1 MSGYPTGSGGNDGR
15 GLDSLFAQL
24 RQQQNQSQQP
34 QQQAAPVHLEPS
46 YNYYNNNNHNN
57 GGFFG
62 QNQQL
67 PPHYQQPSVS
77 SPLPTPPVHG
87 QHPHHGSIMSP
98 VDIPHAEP
106 RLANPVGTSTNDN
119 RTSSLLNLLKFSQ
132 PSASKSNN
140 QAAPIGTPLPPS
152 RESSMSFGGNS
163 DVLGQV
169 SAGNRGGQDLLAAL
183 MGGAQQKPVSTPQ
196 MIQTSPQF
204 AHASQPQASSS
215 FAAATSPPAD
225 TQAYLLRLL
234 NQPKPPQTGN
244 ESPHLNTEKV
254 FSPPSKAN
262 SSLDDVGDLAQTL
275 EDTKIDMDMSMMGS
289 AAFEGKIDRSLSK
302 ENITPQPRNNQG
314 LFTYVNPFE
323 ELAAS
328 SPRNRTPKATA
339 GGPSSSNIPAPAFQ
353 ILKRQDS
360 TDNKRKMDERSSNDS
375 PGQVFSKR
383 KLGSPAAS
391 SGPPTPLPDGRTQ
404 LEALIG
410 IGAPSPAS
418 ASNGKGK
425 ETVSHALEEVGDVVD
440 NQVQEALARAEQEA
454 TTAEIE
460 KDLRNMLAAET
471 ETQFEDRA
479 QVAATAIKKVLDKDD
494 TVLDDLPT
502 PIANEVK
509 EIIEDAA
516 NGHIADSW
524 ESADAAEDAP
534 PNYDETVVK
543 VFNFPMKP
551 WTSITIKNSE
561 EGRPSFRDEI
571 IMDIAR
577 LKKEFDQIDRTLVTA
592 SSNFIVYGMSKN
604 GGIRIIRQAD
614 GKDSRLFTETH
625 DRIFNVSTSSAPADL
640 KETIIG
646 TGISGT
652 VYWAIVKDGEGDFI
666 EENHPEM
673 HGFALPPIQTPDN
686 ESAGGV
692 LKTRARKSSNH
703 PEFFAVGR
711 GKSIQIIYPSVIM
724 KNSFLKNGKE
734 RIVDTD
740 RYLAHRSLKVN
751 TGKAG
756 KDFTFSE
763 DDTTIVSLDKAGRV
777 KFWDV
782 RPLTQIPE
790 DELHQK
796 APPVEIKEPL
806 TTFITTPATEKSWPT
821 SVLFVDKLRPYQK
834 GGPLRYMIVGM
845 KQNHTL
851 QLWDLALGKPVQEI
865 HLPHSKES
873 DAVCSVLYHPATGVI
888 VVGHPT
894 RNSIYFLH
902 LSAPKYNLPRTV
914 TQAEYVEKLAA
925 NDSIVSKPDS
935 TAVVSGMREY
945 SFASKGN
952 LRSLDI
958 LQNPASPPAR
968 GEPITLFELY
978 AMHSKGVTCLTIK
991 QADLGWDVNNKCISA
1006 VVADRVG
1013 AVTIDTLKEIS
1024 TAPIASESGDTAPE
1038 PSPAPVPTPTRI
1050 IQRPATKDTSPK
1062 ETKKVAQTEP
1072 SSSVPKAEEK
1082 AEKKEAPVALANGSI
1097 AGASGTDNKSEK
1109 KKRRKANSNSE
1120 SLSNSSQTKNIA
1132 TENNLLSRNNSTS
1145 RANMNTIPDV
1155 GSSSSLSAPGLTD
1168 EVLKEIESRVSGEV
1182 KKLLNDSFN
1191 ALDQRI
1197 KDDRRTQTAVA
1208 DAKQDAVLR
1217 LISSTLTGNMEESLK
1232 RIVNG
1237 ALENSI
1243 VPSIENITLKT
1254 VDQRVAPAIVSHLN
1268 QTLPKELQ
1276 KVLPDA
1282 VNKVMQQPQL
1292 LKLMSETLAK
1302 SVSFSFEEQF
1312 ATLLNNSIT
1321 PAFTQLAVN
1330 TSQRVAADVHR
1341 QAQEQIGNIER
1352 QRHADSLK
1360 IEQLTQL
1367 VHGLTETISSMA
1379 AAQSDFQ
1386 AQFLRVQQRDRQ
1398 GSSHRASPGIG
1409 HNSSRPSV
1417 SSALAAP
1424 PVVEEK
1430 SPRELEYE
1438 EMFKHIQAPMQEG
1451 RFEDAVVRWLQTGR
1465 EQEFFA
1471 RYFCRFSPKFIT
1483 ELSPLLLLS
1492 LGAIITIELTDD
1504 LMNQRLAWTETI
1516 LNSFQIKMVSGYLD
1530 DQVADLV
1537 PKIMNIYIQ
1546 RLEHLFMRITN
1557 VAPADPLLKQLSQ
1570 MVSTA
1575 NRILELYRERPSS
1588 RHMTGFSQ

>member
-1 MSGYPTGSGGNDGR
+1 MSGYPTGSGSGGNDGR

-24 RQQQNQSQQP
+24 RQQQNQP
-34 QQQAAPVHLEPS
+34 AAPVHLEPS
-46 YNYYNNNNHNN
+46 YNYYNNNNNN
-57 GGFFG
+57 NGFFG

-67 PPHYQQPSVS
+67 PHYQQPSVS

-87 QHPHHGSIMSP
+87 QQPHHNSAIMSP
-98 VDIPHAEP
+98 VETPHAEP
-106 RLANPVGTSTNDN
+106 RLANPVGTASNDN

-132 PSASKSNN
+132 PSATKQNN
-140 QAAPIGTPLPPS
+140 QAAPISTPLPPS

-169 SAGNRGGQDLLAAL
+169 SVGNRGGQDLLAAL
-183 MGGAQQKPVSTPQ
+183 MGGAQQKPVSVPQ
-196 MIQTSPQF
+196 MTQASPQF
-204 AHASQPQASSS
+204 ANASQPQSISS
-215 FAAATSPPAD
+215 FAAATSPPTD

-234 NQPKPPQTGN
+234 NQPKPPQTGDQL
-244 ESPHLNTEKV
+244 PHLNTEKV
-254 FSPPSKAN
+254 ATPPSKVG
-262 SSLDDVGDLAQTL
+262 SSDDVGDLAKTL
-275 EDTKIDMDMSMMGS
+275 ENTKIEMDMSMMGS
-289 AAFEGKIDRSLSK
+289 STFEGKIDKPFGK
-302 ENITPQPRNNQG
+302 ENAQDVTPQPKNNQG

-328 SPRNRTPKATA
+328 SPRNRTPKATTA
-339 GGPSSSNIPAPAFQ
+339 GPSNSNVSAPAFQ

-360 TDNKRKMDERSSNDS
+360 SDNKRKMDERSNVDS
-375 PGQVFSKR
+375 PGQAFSKR
-383 KLGSPAAS
+383 KLGSPAVS

-410 IGAPSPAS
+410 IGAPSPS
-418 ASNGKGK
+418 ANGKGK
-425 ETVSHALEEVGDVVD
+425 ETVSHALEEVGDTVD
-440 NQVQEALARAEQEA
+440 HEVQEALARAEKEA

-460 KDLRNMLAAET
+460 KDLRNMLAAKT

-479 QVAATAIKKVLDKDD
+479 QVAATAIKKVLDKDE
-494 TVLDDLPT
+494 TIFDDLPT
-502 PIANEVK
+502 PVADEVK
-509 EIIEDAA
+509 EIIDDAA
-516 NGHIADSW
+516 HGHIADSW
-524 ESADAAEDAP
+524 ESADAEDTLP
-534 PNYDETVVK
+534 KYDESVIQ

-561 EGRPSFRDEI
+561 EGRPIFRDEI
-571 IMDIAR
+571 IIDIAR

-790 DELHQK
+790 NELHQK

-806 TTFITTPATEKSWPT
+806 TTLITTPATEKSWPT

-914 TQAEYVEKLAA
+914 TQAEYVEKLAN
-925 NDSIVSKPDS
+925 NDSSVSKPDS

-978 AMHSKGVTCLTIK
+978 AMHSKGVTCLNIK

-1013 AVTIDTLKEIS
+1013 AVTIDTLKEIN
-1024 TAPIASESGDTAPE
+1024 TAPPATPSESSDPIPE
-1038 PSPAPVPTPTRI
+1038 PAPAAVPTPTRI
-1050 IQRPATKDTSPK
+1050 IQRPAAKDNSPK
-1062 ETKKVAQTEP
+1062 ETKRAAQAEP
-1072 SSSVPKAEEK
+1072 STSVPKAEEK
-1082 AEKKEAPVALANGSI
+1082 AEKKEGTAALTNGGLT
-1097 AGASGTDNKSEK
+1097 GASGTENKAEK
-1109 KKRRKANSNSE
+1109 KKRRKANSSSE
-1120 SLSNSSQTKNIA
+1120 PAANSSQTKNVA
-1132 TENNLLSRNNSTS
+1132 TDNNLATRNGSAS
-1145 RANMNTIPDV
+1145 RANMTTIPDV
-1155 GSSSSLSAPGLTD
+1155 GTSSSFSATGLTED
-1168 EVLKEIESRVSGEV
+1168 VLKDIEGRVSGEV

-1191 ALDQRI
+1191 ILDQKI
-1197 KDDRRTQTAVA
+1197 KDDRRTQNAVS

-1217 LISSTLTGNMEESLK
+1217 LVSSTLTGNMEESLK

-1243 VPSIENITLKT
+1243 VPAIENITLKT
-1254 VDQRVAPAIVSHLN
+1254 VDQRVAPALVNHLN
-1268 QTLPKELQ
+1268 QSLPKELQ
-1276 KVLPDA
+1276 KILPDA

-1302 SVSFSFEEQF
+1302 SVSFPFEEQF
-1312 ATLLNNSIT
+1312 ATLLNSSIT

-1367 VHGLTETISSMA
+1367 VTGLTETISSMA
-1379 AAQSDFQ
+1379 AAQSEFQ
-1386 AQFLRVQQRDRQ
+1386 AQFLRVQQRDRTS
-1398 GSSHRASPGIG
+1398 GSSHRASPGLG
-1409 HNSSRPSV
+1409 HSSSRPSV

-1424 PVVEEK
+1424 PIVEK
-1430 SPRELEYE
+1430 SQQELEYE
-1438 EMFKHIQAPMQEG
+1438 EMFKHIQVPMQEG
-1451 RFEDAVVRWLQTGR
+1451 RYEDAVVRWLQTGR

-1471 RYFCRFSPKFIT
+1471 RYFCKFSPKFIT

-1504 LMNQRLAWTETI
+1504 LMNPRLIWTETI
-1516 LNSFQIKMVSGYLD
+1516 LNSFQIKMVSGYL
-1530 DQVADLV
+1530 V
-1537 PKIMNIYIQ
+1537 
-1546 RLEHLFMRITN
+1546 
-1557 VAPADPLLKQLSQ
+1557 
-1570 MVSTA
+1570 
-1575 NRILELYRERPSS
+1575 
-1588 RHMTGFSQ
+1588 GFVHSN

>member
-1 MSGYPTGSGGNDGR
+1 
-15 GLDSLFAQL
+15 
-24 RQQQNQSQQP
+24 
-34 QQQAAPVHLEPS
+34 
-46 YNYYNNNNHNN
+46 
-57 GGFFG
+57 
-62 QNQQL
+62 
-67 PPHYQQPSVS
+67 
-77 SPLPTPPVHG
+77 
-87 QHPHHGSIMSP
+87 MSP
-98 VDIPHAEP
+98 VDTPHAQP
-106 RLANPVGTSTNDN
+106 RLANPVGTATNDN

-132 PSASKSNN
+132 PSASKPSS

-152 RESSMSFGGNS
+152 RDSSMNFGGNS
-163 DVLGQV
+163 DVLGQ
-169 SAGNRGGQDLLAAL
+169 
-183 MGGAQQKPVSTPQ
+183 KPVSVPQ
-196 MIQTSPQF
+196 MTQTSPQF
-204 AHASQPQASSS
+204 NIASQQQQQPGSS

-234 NQPKPPQTGN
+234 NQPKPSQTGE

-254 FSPPSKAN
+254 LTPPSKA
-262 SSLDDVGDLAQTL
+262 SSSDDVGDLARTL
-275 EDTKIDMDMSMMGS
+275 EDTKIDLDMSMMGS
-289 AAFEGKIDRSLSK
+289 AAFESKVDKPIGK
-302 ENITPQPRNNQG
+302 ENAENTQDITPQPKNNQG
-314 LFTYVNPFE
+314 LFSYQN
-323 ELAAS
+323 
-328 SPRNRTPKATA
+328 
-339 GGPSSSNIPAPAFQ
+339 GPSNSNIAPPAFQ

-360 TDNKRKMDERSSNDS
+360 SDNKRKMDERSNVDS
-375 PGQVFSKR
+375 PAQVFSKR
-383 KLGSPAAS
+383 KLGSPAVS

-410 IGAPSPAS
+410 IGAPTPAT
-418 ASNGKGK
+418 NKKGK
-425 ETVSHALEEVGDVVD
+425 ETVSHALE
-440 NQVQEALARAEQEA
+440 EA

-460 KDLRNMLAAET
+460 KDLRNMLAAKT

-502 PIANEVK
+502 PVADEVK
-509 EIIEDAA
+509 EIIDDAA
-516 NGHIADSW
+516 HGHVADSW
-524 ESADAAEDAP
+524 ESADAED
-534 PNYDETVVK
+534 THRS
-543 VFNFPMKP
+543 MTKP
-551 WTSITIKNSE
+551 E
-561 EGRPSFRDEI
+561 EGRPIFRDEI

-625 DRIFNVSTSSAPADL
+625 DRIFNWHSLLGLLSRMA
-640 KETIIG
+640 KEI
-646 TGISGT
+646 
-652 VYWAIVKDGEGDFI
+652 FI

-703 PEFFAVGR
+703 PSFFAIGR

-724 KNSFLKNGKE
+724 KNSFLKNGRE
-734 RIVDTD
+734 RIVDTE

-806 TTFITTPATEKSWPT
+806 TTLITTPATEKSWPT
-821 SVLFVDKLRPYQK
+821 SILFVDKLRPYQK

-914 TQAEYVEKLAA
+914 TQAEYVEKLAN
-925 NDSIVSKPDS
+925 NDSSVSKPDS
-935 TAVVSGMREY
+935 TAV
-945 SFASKGN
+945 
-952 LRSLDI
+952 
-958 LQNPASPPAR
+958 
-968 GEPITLFELY
+968 
-978 AMHSKGVTCLTIK
+978 

-1013 AVTIDTLKEIS
+1013 AVTIDTLKEMN
-1024 TAPIASESGDTAPE
+1024 TAPPATPSESSEPAPE
-1038 PSPAPVPTPTRI
+1038 PSPAPAPTPTRI
-1050 IQRPATKDTSPK
+1050 IQRPAAKDNTAK
-1062 ETKKVAQTEP
+1062 ETKKATQAEA
-1072 SSSVPKAEEK
+1072 SSAPKGEDK
-1082 AEKKEAPVALANGSI
+1082 VEKKELPTAPANGNL
-1097 AGASGTDNKSEK
+1097 AGASGTENKAEK
-1109 KKRRKANSNSE
+1109 KKRRKATSSSE
-1120 SLSNSSQTKNIA
+1120 LSANSSQPKNIS
-1132 TENNLLSRNNSTS
+1132 TENPSAPRNGSAS
-1145 RANMNTIPDV
+1145 RATMNTIPDA
-1155 GSSSSLSAPGLTD
+1155 GSSSSSSTAATED
-1168 EVLKEIESRVSGEV
+1168 ALKNIEGRVSEE
-1182 KKLLNDSFN
+1182 
-1191 ALDQRI
+1191 I
-1197 KDDRRTQTAVA
+1197 KADRRTEIAVA

-1217 LISSTLTGNMEESLK
+1217 LVSSTLTDNLEESLK

-1243 VPSIENITLKT
+1243 VPAIESITLKT
-1254 VDQRVAPAIVSHLN
+1254 VDQQVAPALANHLN
-1268 QTLPKELQ
+1268 QTIPRELQ

-1321 PAFTQLAVN
+1321 PAFTQLA
-1330 TSQRVAADVHR
+1330 
-1341 QAQEQIGNIER
+1341 IGTIER

-1367 VHGLTETISSMA
+1367 VTGLTETISSMA
-1379 AAQSDFQ
+1379 AAQSEFQ
-1386 AQFLRVQQRDRQ
+1386 AQFLRAQQRDRQ
-1398 GSSHRASPGIG
+1398 SSSSHRASPGLGLG

-1417 SSALAAP
+1417 SSGLAGP
-1424 PVVEEK
+1424 PVVEQK
-1430 SPRELEYE
+1430 SHEEIEYD
-1438 EMFKHIQAPMQEG
+1438 EMFKAIQGPMQEG
-1451 RFEDAVVRWLQTGR
+1451 RYEDAVVRWLQTGR

-1471 RYFCRFSPKFIT
+1471 RYFSRFSPKFIT

-1516 LNSFQIKMVSGYLD
+1516 LNSFQIKMVNGYLE

-1557 VAPADPLLKQLSQ
+1557 VAPNDPLLKQLSQ
-1570 MVSTA
+1570 MVSIA
-1575 NRILELYRERPSS
+1575 NRILELNRERPSS
-1588 RHMTGFSQ
+1588 RLMTGYPQ

>member
-24 RQQQNQSQQP
+24 RQQQNQS
-34 QQQAAPVHLEPS
+34 AAPVHLEPS
-46 YNYYNNNNHNN
+46 YNYYNNNNNN
-57 GGFFG
+57 NGFFG

-67 PPHYQQPSVS
+67 PSHYQQPSVS
-77 SPLPTPPVHG
+77 SPLPTPPMHAQ
-87 QHPHHGSIMSP
+87 QHHHNSAIMSP
-98 VDIPHAEP
+98 VDTPHAEPP
-106 RLANPVGTSTNDN
+106 RLANPVGTASGDN

-132 PSASKSNN
+132 PSASKSTS

-152 RESSMSFGGNS
+152 RDSSMNFGGNS

-196 MIQTSPQF
+196 MTQASPQF
-204 AHASQPQASSS
+204 ANASQPQSSSS

-234 NQPKPPQTGN
+234 NQPKPPQTGD

-254 FSPPSKAN
+254 LTPPSKA
-262 SSLDDVGDLAQTL
+262 SSLDEVGDLAQTL

-289 AAFEGKIDRSLSK
+289 AAFEGKIERSLGK
-302 ENITPQPRNNQG
+302 ENTRDVTPQPRNNQG

-328 SPRNRTPKATA
+328 SPRNRTPKAATA
-339 GGPSSSNIPAPAFQ
+339 GPSNPSASAPAPAFQ

-360 TDNKRKMDERSSNDS
+360 TDNKRKMDERSNVDS
-375 PGQVFSKR
+375 PGQAFSKR
-383 KLGSPAAS
+383 KLGSPAVS

-410 IGAPSPAS
+410 IGAPSPA
-418 ASNGKGK
+418 ANGKGK
-425 ETVSHALEEVGDVVD
+425 ETVSHALEEVGDTVD
-440 NQVQEALARAEQEA
+440 QEVQEALARAEQDA
-454 TTAEIE
+454 SNAEIE
-460 KDLRNMLAAET
+460 KDLRNMLAAKT
-471 ETQFEDRA
+471 ESQFEDRA
-479 QVAATAIKKVLDKDD
+479 QVAATAIKKVLDKDE

-502 PIANEVK
+502 PVADEVK
-509 EIIEDAA
+509 EIIDDAA
-516 NGHIADSW
+516 QGHIADSW
-524 ESADAAEDAP
+524 ESADAEDAP
-534 PNYDETVVK
+534 PTTDETVIK

-561 EGRPSFRDEI
+561 EGRPIFRDEVI
-571 IMDIAR
+571 VDIAR

-604 GGIRIIRQAD
+604 GGIRIIRQTD

-640 KETIIG
+640 KDTIIG

-652 VYWAIVKDGEGDFI
+652 VYWAVVKDGEGDFI
-666 EENHPEM
+666 EENHPET

-806 TTFITTPATEKSWPT
+806 TTLITTPATEKSWPT

-914 TQAEYVEKLAA
+914 TQAEYVERLAN
-925 NDSIVSKPDS
+925 NDSSVSKPES

-958 LQNPASPPAR
+958 LQNPAAPSNR

-978 AMHSKGVTCLTIK
+978 AMHSKGVTCLNIK
-991 QADLGWDVNNKCISA
+991 QADLGWDANNKCISA

-1013 AVTIDTLKEIS
+1013 AVTIDTLKEIN
-1024 TAPIASESGDTAPE
+1024 TAPPATPSESSEPAPE
-1038 PSPAPVPTPTRI
+1038 SSLAPAPTPTRI
-1050 IQRPATKDTSPK
+1050 IQRPAAKENTPK
-1062 ETKKVAQTEP
+1062 ETKKTAQPETF
-1072 SSSVPKAEEK
+1072 SVPKAEEK
-1082 AEKKEAPVALANGSI
+1082 VEKKEVPAALSSGGL
-1097 AGASGTDNKSEK
+1097 AGASGTENKAEK
-1109 KKRRKANSNSE
+1109 KKRRKANSSSE
-1120 SLSNSSQTKNIA
+1120 FAVNSSQPKNVA
-1132 TENNLLSRNNSTS
+1132 TENISAPRNGSAS
-1145 RANMNTIPDV
+1145 RANMNNIPDV
-1155 GSSSSLSAPGLTD
+1155 GSSSSFSTTGLTE
-1168 EVLKEIESRVSGEV
+1168 EVLKDIEGRVSGEV

-1191 ALDQRI
+1191 SLDQRI
-1197 KDDRRTQTAVA
+1197 KDDRRTQNAVN

-1217 LISSTLTGNMEESLK
+1217 LVSSTLTGNLEESLK

-1254 VDQRVAPAIVSHLN
+1254 IDQRVSPALANHLN
-1268 QTLPKELQ
+1268 QSLPRELE
-1276 KVLPDA
+1276 KILPDA

-1302 SVSFSFEEQF
+1302 SVSFPFEEQF

-1330 TSQRVAADVHR
+1330 ASQRVAADVHR

-1367 VHGLTETISSMA
+1367 VTGLTETISSMA
-1379 AAQSDFQ
+1379 AAQSEFQ

-1398 GSSHRASPGIG
+1398 ASSSHRASPGLG

-1417 SSALAAP
+1417 SSGLAA

-1430 SPRELEYE
+1430 SPQELEYE
-1438 EMFKHIQAPMQEG
+1438 EMFKHIQGPMQEG
-1451 RFEDAVVRWLQTGR
+1451 RYEDAVVRWLQTGR

-1516 LNSFQIKMVSGYLD
+1516 LNSFQIKMVSGYLE

-1557 VAPADPLLKQLSQ
+1557 VAPSDPLLKQLSN
-1570 MVSTA
+1570 MVATA
-1575 NRILELYRERPSS
+1575 NRILELYRERPTP
-1588 RHMTGFSQ
+1588 RHMAGFSQ

>member
-1 MSGYPTGSGGNDGR
+1 MSGYPTGSGGNDTR

-24 RQQQNQSQQP
+24 RQQQNQP
-34 QQQAAPVHLEPS
+34 AGPVQLEPS
-46 YNYYNNNNHNN
+46 YNYYNNNNNN
-57 GGFFG
+57 NKNGFFG

-67 PPHYQQPSVS
+67 PPHYQQPVS

-87 QHPHHGSIMSP
+87 QQPHHSSAMMSP
-98 VDIPHAEP
+98 IDNSHAQP
-106 RLANPVGTSTNDN
+106 RLANPVGAATNDN

-132 PSASKSNN
+132 PSASKPSN

-152 RESSMSFGGNS
+152 RDASMNFGGNS
-163 DVLGQV
+163 DVLGQ
-169 SAGNRGGQDLLAAL
+169 AGAGGNRGGQDLLAAL
-183 MGGAQQKPVSTPQ
+183 MGGGAQQKPVSAL
-196 MIQTSPQF
+196 QTNQANPHF
-204 AHASQPQASSS
+204 ANASQQQSSSS
-215 FAAATSPPAD
+215 FAAAASPPAD

-234 NQPKPPQTGN
+234 NQPKPSQTGDD
-244 ESPHLNTEKV
+244 SPHLNPEKLLT
-254 FSPPSKAN
+254 PPSKA

-275 EDTKIDMDMSMMGS
+275 EDTKIDMGMGMMGS
-289 AAFEGKIDRSLSK
+289 AAFDGKIDKPLGK
-302 ENITPQPRNNQG
+302 ENIQEITPQIKNNQS
-314 LFTYVNPFE
+314 LFSYVNPFE

-328 SPRNRTPKATA
+328 SPRNRTPKASVA
-339 GGPSSSNIPAPAFQ
+339 GPSNSNIPVPPFQ

-360 TDNKRKMDERSSNDS
+360 SDNKRKMDERSNIDS
-375 PGQVFSKR
+375 TAQAFSKR
-383 KLGSPAAS
+383 KLVSPAVS

-410 IGAPSPAS
+410 IGAPTPATDS
-418 ASNGKGK
+418 KGK
-425 ETVSHALEEVGDVVD
+425 ETVSHALEEAGGTANDEA
-440 NQVQEALARAEQEA
+440 QEALARAEEEV
-454 TTAEIE
+454 TNAEIE
-460 KDLRNMLAAET
+460 KDLRNMLAAKT
-471 ETQFEDRA
+471 EKQFEDRA
-479 QVAATAIKKVLDKDD
+479 QVAATSIKKVLDQDD

-502 PIANEVK
+502 PVADEVK
-509 EIIEDAA
+509 EIIDDAA
-516 NGHIADSW
+516 HGHIADSW
-524 ESADAAEDAP
+524 ESADAEDTP
-534 PNYDETVVK
+534 PKYDETAIK

-561 EGRPSFRDEI
+561 EGRPIFRDEI

-692 LKTRARKSSNH
+692 LKTRARKSSKH

-806 TTFITTPATEKSWPT
+806 ATFITTPATEKSWPT

-902 LSAPKYNLPRTV
+902 LSAPKYNLPRAV
-914 TQAEYVEKLAA
+914 TQAEYVEKLA
-925 NDSIVSKPDS
+925 NDSSVSKPDS

-952 LRSLDI
+952 LRSLEI

-978 AMHSKGVTCLTIK
+978 AMHSKGVTCLNIK

-1013 AVTIDTLKEIS
+1013 AVTIDTLKEIN
-1024 TAPIASESGDTAPE
+1024 TVPPATLSESSEPVPE
-1038 PSPAPVPTPTRI
+1038 PSSAPAPTPTRI
-1050 IQRPATKDTSPK
+1050 IQRPVTKDTTQK
-1062 ETKKVAQTEP
+1062 ETKKAAQTEA
-1072 SSSVPKAEEK
+1072 SSASKAEEK
-1082 AEKKEAPVALANGSI
+1082 AEKKELPTALANGSL
-1097 AGASGTDNKSEK
+1097 AGASGTENKAEK
-1109 KKRRKANSNSE
+1109 KKRRKATSSSE
-1120 SLSNSSQTKNIA
+1120 LLVNSSQPKNIS
-1132 TENNLLSRNNSTS
+1132 TENHSASRNGSAS
-1145 RANMNTIPDV
+1145 RTTMNTIPDV
-1155 GSSSSLSAPGLTD
+1155 DSSSSPPTTGLIED
-1168 EVLKEIESRVSGEV
+1168 VLKNIEGRVSEEV
-1182 KKLLNDSFN
+1182 KKILNESLN
-1191 ALDQRI
+1191 NLDRKI
-1197 KDDRRTQTAVA
+1197 KADRRTEIAA
-1208 DAKQDAVLR
+1208 SDAKQDAILR
-1217 LISSTLTGNMEESLK
+1217 LVSSTLTGNLEDSLK

-1243 VPSIENITLKT
+1243 VPAIESITLKT
-1254 VDQRVAPAIVSHLN
+1254 VDQRVVPALANHLN

-1276 KVLPDA
+1276 RVLPDA

-1330 TSQRVAADVHR
+1330 TSQRVAADVYR
-1341 QAQEQIGNIER
+1341 QAQEQIGTIER

-1367 VHGLTETISSMA
+1367 VTSLTETISSMA
-1379 AAQSDFQ
+1379 AAQSEFQ
-1386 AQFLRVQQRDRQ
+1386 AQFLRAQQKDRQ
-1398 GSSHRASPGIG
+1398 SSSHRASPGLGLG
-1409 HNSSRPSV
+1409 HHSSRPSV

-1424 PVVEEK
+1424 PVVEQK
-1430 SPRELEYE
+1430 SQQEIEYDD
-1438 EMFKHIQAPMQEG
+1438 MFKLIQAPMQEG
-1451 RFEDAVVRWLQTGR
+1451 RYEDAVVRWLQTGR

-1504 LMNQRLAWTETI
+1504 FMNQRLAWTETI
-1516 LNSFQIKMVSGYLD
+1516 LNSFQNKMVNGYLE

-1546 RLEHLFMRITN
+1546 RLEHLFMRITT
-1557 VAPADPLLKQLSQ
+1557 VAPNDPLLKQVSQ
-1570 MVSTA
+1570 MVTTA

-1588 RHMTGFSQ
+1588 RLMTGYPQ

>member
-1 MSGYPTGSGGNDGR
+1 MSGYPTGSGGNDAR

-24 RQQQNQSQQP
+24 RQQQNQS
-34 QQQAAPVHLEPS
+34 AGPVHLEPS
-46 YNYYNNNNHNN
+46 YNYYNNNNNN
-57 GGFFG
+57 NGFFG

-77 SPLPTPPVHG
+77 SPLPTPPAHG
-87 QHPHHGSIMSP
+87 QQPHHSSTIMSP
-98 VDIPHAEP
+98 VDTPHAQP
-106 RLANPVGTSTNDN
+106 RLANPVGTATNDN

-132 PSASKSNN
+132 PSASKPSS

-152 RESSMSFGGNS
+152 RDSSMNFGGNS

-169 SAGNRGGQDLLAAL
+169 SAGGNRGGQDLLAAL
-183 MGGAQQKPVSTPQ
+183 MGGAQQKPVSVPQ
-196 MIQTSPQF
+196 MTQASPQF
-204 AHASQPQASSS
+204 NIASQQQQQQPPPGSS

-234 NQPKPPQTGN
+234 NQPKPSQTGDA
-244 ESPHLNTEKV
+244 SPHLNAEKV
-254 FSPPSKAN
+254 LTPPSKA

-289 AAFEGKIDRSLSK
+289 AAFEGKIDKPIGK
-302 ENITPQPRNNQG
+302 EKAENTQDITPQPKNNQS
-314 LFTYVNPFE
+314 LFSYVNPFE

-328 SPRNRTPKATA
+328 SPRNRTPKAN
-339 GGPSSSNIPAPAFQ
+339 GPSNSNIAPPAFQ

-360 TDNKRKMDERSSNDS
+360 SDNKRKMDERSNIDS
-375 PGQVFSKR
+375 PAQVFSKR
-383 KLGSPAAS
+383 KLGSPSVS

-410 IGAPSPAS
+410 IGAPTPATD
-418 ASNGKGK
+418 NKGK
-425 ETVSHALEEVGDVVD
+425 ETVSHALEEVGDAVNHEVK
-440 NQVQEALARAEQEA
+440 EALARAEEEV

-460 KDLRNMLAAET
+460 KDLRNMLAAKT

-502 PIANEVK
+502 PVADEVK
-509 EIIEDAA
+509 EIIDDAA
-516 NGHIADSW
+516 HGHVADSW
-524 ESADAAEDAP
+524 ESADAEDAP
-534 PNYDETVVK
+534 QN
-543 VFNFPMKP
+543 
-551 WTSITIKNSE
+551 E
-561 EGRPSFRDEI
+561 EGRPIFRDEI

-666 EENHPEM
+666 EENHPET

-734 RIVDTD
+734 RIVDTE

-763 DDTTIVSLDKAGRV
+763 DDTTIVSLDKAGRMSFI
-777 KFWDV
+777 K
-782 RPLTQIPE
+782 
-790 DELHQK
+790 K
-796 APPVEIKEPL
+796 APPVEIREPL

-914 TQAEYVEKLAA
+914 TQAEYVEKLAN
-925 NDSIVSKPDS
+925 NDSSVSKPDS

-978 AMHSKGVTCLTIK
+978 AMHSKGVTCLNIK

-1013 AVTIDTLKEIS
+1013 AVTIDTLKEINA
-1024 TAPIASESGDTAPE
+1024 APPATPSESSEPAPK
-1038 PSPAPVPTPTRI
+1038 PSPAPAPTPTRI
-1050 IQRPATKDTSPK
+1050 IQRPADKDNTPK
-1062 ETKKVAQTEP
+1062 ETKKAAQAEA
-1072 SSSVPKAEEK
+1072 SSAPKGEDK
-1082 AEKKEAPVALANGSI
+1082 VEKKELPTAPANGNL
-1097 AGASGTDNKSEK
+1097 AGASGTENKAEK
-1109 KKRRKANSNSE
+1109 KKRRKANSSSELPNSA
-1120 SLSNSSQTKNIA
+1120 QPKNIL
-1132 TENNLLSRNNSTS
+1132 TENPSAPRNGSAS
-1145 RANMNTIPDV
+1145 RATMSTIPDV
-1155 GSSSSLSAPGLTD
+1155 GSSSSPAITAATED
-1168 EVLKEIESRVSGEV
+1168 VLKNIEGRVSEEV
-1182 KKLLNDSFN
+1182 KKILHESLNV
-1191 ALDQRI
+1191 LDRKI
-1197 KDDRRTQTAVA
+1197 KADRRTEIAVS

-1217 LISSTLTGNMEESLK
+1217 LVSSTLTDNLEESLK

-1243 VPSIENITLKT
+1243 VPAIESITLKT
-1254 VDQRVAPAIVSHLN
+1254 VDQRVAPALANHLN
-1268 QTLPKELQ
+1268 QTIPRELQ

-1341 QAQEQIGNIER
+1341 QAQEQIGTIER

-1367 VHGLTETISSMA
+1367 VTGLTETISSMA
-1379 AAQSDFQ
+1379 AAQSEFQ
-1386 AQFLRVQQRDRQ
+1386 AQFLRAQQRDRQ
-1398 GSSHRASPGIG
+1398 SSSSHRASPGLGLG

-1417 SSALAAP
+1417 SSALAGP
-1424 PVVEEK
+1424 PVVEQK
-1430 SPRELEYE
+1430 SHEEIEYD
-1438 EMFKHIQAPMQEG
+1438 EMFKAIQGPMQEG
-1451 RFEDAVVRWLQTGR
+1451 RYEDAVVRWLQTGR

-1471 RYFCRFSPKFIT
+1471 RYFSRFSPKFIT

-1516 LNSFQIKMVSGYLD
+1516 LNSFQIKMVNGYLE

-1557 VAPADPLLKQLSQ
+1557 VALTIHSLSNFLRWFQLPTAFLSSIASDHLLVL
-1570 MVSTA
+1570 
-1575 NRILELYRERPSS
+1575 
-1588 RHMTGFSQ
+1588 

>member
-1 MSGYPTGSGGNDGR
+1 MSGYPPASGDSDGG
-15 GLDSLFAQL
+15 GLDTLFAQL
-24 RQQQNQSQQP
+24 RNQQNQS
-34 QQQAAPVHLEPS
+34 AAPPVHLEPS
-46 YNYYNNNNHNN
+46 YNYYNNNNNNN
-57 GGFFG
+57 GYFG

-67 PPHYQQPSVS
+67 PPHYQQPSVQT
-77 SPLPTPPVHG
+77 PHPTPPVYG
-87 QHPHHGSIMSP
+87 QQPHSNSIMSP
-98 VDIPHAEP
+98 VETPLGQH
-106 RLANPVGTSTNDN
+106 RYANPVGVAPSDN

-132 PSASKSNN
+132 PAATKSNNN
-140 QAAPIGTPLPPS
+140 QAAPVGTPLPPS
-152 RESSMSFGGNS
+152 RESSMNFGGNS

-169 SAGNRGGQDLLAAL
+169 SAGGIRGGGHDLLAAI
-183 MGGAQQKPVSTPQ
+183 MGGGQQKPIHTPQ
-196 MIQTSPQF
+196 MTQASPQF
-204 AHASQPQASSS
+204 AHASQSQPGSS

-234 NQPKPPQTGN
+234 NQPKPSQTGD
-244 ESPHLNTEKV
+244 ESPHLNTERILT
-254 FSPPSKAN
+254 PPSKA
-262 SSLDDVGDLAQTL
+262 SSSDDVGDLAQTL
-275 EDTKIDMDMSMMGS
+275 EDTKIDMNSSLKSS
-289 AAFEGKIDRSLSK
+289 AGHEGKSDKTSGK
-302 ENITPQPRNNQG
+302 ENVQSKNSQG

-328 SPRNRTPKATA
+328 SPRRTPKATSA
-339 GGPSSSNIPAPAFQ
+339 GLGNPSIAAPAFQ
-353 ILKRQDS
+353 ILKRRDS
-360 TDNKRKMDERSSNDS
+360 TDNKRKMDERSSVDS
-375 PGQVFSKR
+375 PAQVFSKR
-383 KLGSPAAS
+383 KLGSPAVS
-391 SGPPTPLPDGRTQ
+391 SGPPTPLPDGRSQ

-410 IGAPSPAS
+410 IGASSPAP
-418 ASNGKGK
+418 NGKGK
-425 ETVSHALEEVGDVVD
+425 ETVSHALEEVKDTVD
-440 NQVQEALARAEQEA
+440 HEVQEALARAEKEA
-454 TTAEIE
+454 ATAEIE
-460 KDLRNMLAAET
+460 NDLRNMLAAKT
-471 ETQFEDRA
+471 EAQFEDRA
-479 QVAATAIKKVLDKDD
+479 QAAATTIKKVLDKDE

-502 PIANEVK
+502 PVANEVK
-509 EIIEDAA
+509 EIIDDAA
-516 NGHIADSW
+516 HGHIADSW
-524 ESADAAEDAP
+524 ESADAEDTTP
-534 PNYDETVVK
+534 KGDESIVK

-561 EGRPSFRDEI
+561 EGRPIFRDDI
-571 IMDIAR
+571 IIDIAR

-614 GKDSRLFTETH
+614 GKDCRIFTETH

-666 EENHPEM
+666 EETHPEM

-724 KNSFLKNGKE
+724 KNSFLKHGKE

-790 DELHQK
+790 EELFQK
-796 APPVEIKEPL
+796 APAVEIKEPL
-806 TTFITTPATEKSWPT
+806 MTLVTTPATEKSWPT

-865 HLPHSKES
+865 HMPHSKES

-914 TQAEYVEKLAA
+914 TQAEYVEKLAD
-925 NDSIVSKPDS
+925 NDSSVSKPES

-952 LRSLDI
+952 LRSLAI
-958 LQNPASPPAR
+958 LQNPASPPAH

-978 AMHSKGVTCLTIK
+978 AMHSKGVTCLNIR

-1013 AVTIDTLKEIS
+1013 AVTIDVLKEIN
-1024 TAPIASESGDTAPE
+1024 TALPGAPSESGEPVPE
-1038 PSPAPVPTPTRI
+1038 PASVPTPTRI
-1050 IQRPATKDTSPK
+1050 IQRPVVKDNTVK
-1062 ETKKVAQTEP
+1062 ETKKVAQGEP
-1072 SSSVPKAEEK
+1072 SSAPKAEEK
-1082 AEKKEAPVALANGSI
+1082 ADKKDVSTAPANANL
-1097 AGASGTDNKSEK
+1097 AGASGTGPENKAEK
-1109 KKRRKANSNSE
+1109 KKRRKAASSSE
-1120 SLSNSSQTKNIA
+1120 VPANSSQSKNIA
-1132 TENNLLSRNNSTS
+1132 TDNSSAPRNGNTS
-1145 RANMNTIPDV
+1145 RVNMSTIPDV
-1155 GSSSSLSAPGLTD
+1155 GVSSWLASTGLNED
-1168 EVLKEIESRVSGEV
+1168 VFKDVEGRVSAEV
-1182 KKLLNDSFN
+1182 KKLLTDSFN
-1191 ALDQRI
+1191 VLDQKI
-1197 KDDRRTQTAVA
+1197 KDDRRIQNAAA
-1208 DAKQDAVLR
+1208 DAKQDAILR
-1217 LISSTLTGNMEESLK
+1217 LVSSTLTENVEGSLK
-1232 RIVNG
+1232 NIVNG
-1237 ALENSI
+1237 AIENSV
-1243 VPSIENITLKT
+1243 VPVIESVTSKNI
-1254 VDQRVAPAIVSHLN
+1254 DQRVTPAIINHLT
-1268 QTLPKELQ
+1268 QTLPRELQ
-1276 KVLPDA
+1276 RVLPDA

-1292 LKLMSETLAK
+1292 LKLMSDTLAK
-1302 SVSFSFEEQF
+1302 TVSFSFEEQF

-1330 TSQRVAADVHR
+1330 ASQRVAADVHR
-1341 QAQEQIGNIER
+1341 QAQEQIGTIER

-1379 AAQSDFQ
+1379 AAQSEFQ
-1386 AQFLRVQQRDRQ
+1386 ASFLRTQQRDRQ
-1398 GSSHRASPGIG
+1398 STSSHRASPGLG
-1409 HNSSRPSV
+1409 LSHNSSRPSV
-1417 SSALAAP
+1417 SSALAGP
-1424 PVVEEK
+1424 SVVEQK
-1430 SPRELEYE
+1430 SQEEIEYE
-1438 EMFKHIQAPMQEG
+1438 EMFKHIQGPMQEG
-1451 RFEDAVVRWLQTGR
+1451 RYEDAVVRWLQTGR

-1471 RYFCRFSPKFIT
+1471 RYFCKFSPKFIT

-1516 LNSFQIKMVSGYLD
+1516 LNSFQIKMVNGYL
-1530 DQVADLV
+1530 
-1537 PKIMNIYIQ
+1537 
-1546 RLEHLFMRITN
+1546 
-1557 VAPADPLLKQLSQ
+1557 
-1570 MVSTA
+1570 VS
-1575 NRILELYRERPSS
+1575 
-1588 RHMTGFSQ
+1588 FV

>member
-24 RQQQNQSQQP
+24 RQQQNQS
-34 QQQAAPVHLEPS
+34 AAPVHLEPS
-46 YNYYNNNNHNN
+46 YNYYNNNNNN
-57 GGFFG
+57 NNGFFG

-67 PPHYQQPSVS
+67 PTHYQQPSVS

-87 QHPHHGSIMSP
+87 QQPHHSPAIMSP
-98 VDIPHAEP
+98 VDIQHAQP
-106 RLANPVGTSTNDN
+106 RLANPVGTTSNDN

-132 PSASKSNN
+132 TSASSKSNN

-152 RESSMSFGGNS
+152 RESSMNFGGNS

-169 SAGNRGGQDLLAAL
+169 SVGNRGGQDLLAAL
-183 MGGAQQKPVSTPQ
+183 MGGAQQKPVSVPQ
-196 MIQTSPQF
+196 MTQTSPQF
-204 AHASQPQASSS
+204 ANASQPQANSS
-215 FAAATSPPAD
+215 FAAANSPPAD

-234 NQPKPPQTGN
+234 NQPKPSQTGN
-244 ESPHLNTEKV
+244 ESPHLNTGKV
-254 FSPPSKAN
+254 LTPPSKA

-275 EDTKIDMDMSMMGS
+275 EDTKIDVDMTVMGS
-289 AAFEGKIDRSLSK
+289 AASEGKIDRPFGK
-302 ENITPQPRNNQG
+302 ENTREITPQPRNNQG

-328 SPRNRTPKATA
+328 SPRNRTPKVTA
-339 GGPSSSNIPAPAFQ
+339 AGPSNSNISAPAFQ
-353 ILKRQDS
+353 ILKRQES
-360 TDNKRKMDERSSNDS
+360 TDNKRKMDERSNVDS
-375 PGQVFSKR
+375 PAQVFSKR
-383 KLGSPAAS
+383 KLESPAVS

-410 IGAPSPAS
+410 IGASSPA
-418 ASNGKGK
+418 ANGKDK
-425 ETVSHALEEVGDVVD
+425 ETVSHALEEVGDAVD
-440 NQVQEALARAEQEA
+440 HQVQEALARAEEEA
-454 TTAEIE
+454 TNAEIE
-460 KDLRNMLAAET
+460 KDLRNMLAAKT

-479 QVAATAIKKVLDKDD
+479 QVTAAAIKKVLDKDD
-494 TVLDDLPT
+494 TVLDGLPS
-502 PIANEVK
+502 PVADEVK
-509 EIIEDAA
+509 EIIDDAA
-516 NGHIADSW
+516 HGHIADSW
-524 ESADAAEDAP
+524 ESADAEDSQP
-534 PNYDETVVK
+534 KYDETVIK

-561 EGRPSFRDEI
+561 EGRPIFRDEI

-806 TTFITTPATEKSWPT
+806 TTLITTPATEKSWPT

-914 TQAEYVEKLAA
+914 TQAEYVEKLAN
-925 NDSIVSKPDS
+925 NDSSVSKPDS

-978 AMHSKGVTCLTIK
+978 AMHSKGVTCLNIK
-991 QADLGWDVNNKCISA
+991 QADLGWDINNKCISA

-1013 AVTIDTLKEIS
+1013 AVTIDILKEIN
-1024 TAPIASESGDTAPE
+1024 TAPPATPSEVSEPALE

-1050 IQRPATKDTSPK
+1050 IQRPAAKDNTSK
-1062 ETKKVAQTEP
+1062 ETKKAVQAEP

-1082 AEKKEAPVALANGSI
+1082 AEKKEVPAALANGSL
-1097 AGASGTDNKSEK
+1097 AGASGTDNKAEK
-1109 KKRRKANSNSE
+1109 KKRRKANSSSE
-1120 SLSNSSQTKNIA
+1120 GQANSSQSKTIA
-1132 TENNLLSRNNSTS
+1132 TDNTSAPRNGSAP
-1145 RANMNTIPDV
+1145 RANMTTIPDV
-1155 GSSSSLSAPGLTD
+1155 GISSSSSTTSLTED
-1168 EVLKEIESRVSGEV
+1168 VLKDIEGRVSGEV
-1182 KKLLNDSFN
+1182 KKLLDDSFN
-1191 ALDQRI
+1191 ILDQRI
-1197 KDDRRTQTAVA
+1197 KDDRRTQNAVS

-1217 LISSTLTGNMEESLK
+1217 LVSSTLTGNMEESLK

-1243 VPSIENITLKT
+1243 VPAIESITLKT
-1254 VDQRVAPAIVSHLN
+1254 VDQRVTPALANHLN
-1268 QTLPKELQ
+1268 QSLPRELQ
-1276 KVLPDA
+1276 KILPDA

-1302 SVSFSFEEQF
+1302 SVSFPFEEQF
-1312 ATLLNNSIT
+1312 ATLLNNSIA

-1330 TSQRVAADVHR
+1330 ASQRVAADVHR
-1341 QAQEQIGNIER
+1341 QAQEQIGTIER

-1367 VHGLTETISSMA
+1367 VTGLTETISSMA
-1379 AAQSDFQ
+1379 AAQSEFQ

-1398 GSSHRASPGIG
+1398 SSSSHRASPGLG

-1417 SSALAAP
+1417 SSALAAAP
-1424 PVVEEK
+1424 IVEEK
-1430 SPRELEYE
+1430 SPQETEYE
-1438 EMFKHIQAPMQEG
+1438 EMFKHIQGPMSEG
-1451 RFEDAVVRWLQTGR
+1451 RYEDAVVRWLQTGR

-1516 LNSFQIKMVSGYLD
+1516 LNSFQIKMVSGYLE

-1557 VAPADPLLKQLSQ
+1557 VAPSDPLLKQLSQ
-1570 MVSTA
+1570 MVTTA

-1588 RHMTGFSQ
+1588 RHMAGFPQ